1 MVSKRSRPGNRT
13 GVGMFILILFLVAV
27 GGVVYFQTDLLR
39 MVEKEPGLSGL
50 VSVRGGVSLEQLK
63 LTAGE
68 IGIINSAVDRY
79 RDTFTGV
86 KLVVDSVGRI
96 DHVEPG
102 TVLVMAVELQTSGE
116 LVVKSWSRKL
126 PRSKLVAQ
134 LTSYMAK
141 AADEYNEF
149 KRFPDVKQNFKT
161 LYI

>member
-1 MVSKRSRPGNRT
+1 M
-13 GVGMFILILFLVAV
+13 ILFLVAV
-27 GGVVYFQTDLLR
+27 SGVVYFQTDLLR
-39 MVEKEPGLSGL
+39 LVEKEPGLSGL

-79 RDTFTGV
+79 RGTFTKV
-86 KLVVDSVGRI
+86 QLVVDSVGRI
-96 DHVEPG
+96 DHIEPG
-102 TVLVMAVELQTSGE
+102 TVLVMAVELQTSGD
-116 LVVKSWSRKL
+116 LLIKSWSRKL
-126 PRSKLVAQ
+126 PRSKLVGQ
-134 LTSYMAK
+134 LTAYMAK